1 MKTNAGGKLIFVVC
15 LGIIDLAL
23 LPVTIYCTIWGV
35 IYRRTMFPKKNI
47 TTKLAYK
54 LGRFRGTINIG
65 LIKVLKTL
73 HIFNDEAFNEY
84 YSINKELVSFIREL
98 EGQ

>member
-1 MKTNAGGKLIFVVC
+1 MKTNAGGKIIYVVC

-35 IYRRTMFPKKNI
+35 IHRRTMFPKKNI
-47 TTKLAYK
+47 TTKLACK
-54 LGRFRGTINIG
+54 LGCFRGTINIG

-73 HIFNDEAFNEY
+73 HIFNDETFNEY